1 MVDDSVITTKLKSAL
16 LADAEIKGT
25 DVSVDTKQGQVTLTG
40 TVKSEAQKERIEK
53 IAKGIDG
60 VKDVQDKLTVKQ

>member
-1 MVDDSVITTKLKSAL
+1 VITTKLKSAL

-40 TVKSEAQKERIEK
+40 SVKSEAQKDRIQK